1 MAPATLLQAQ
11 HPDTNPSPDHPNPS
25 PNPNPAAYHAELPPL
40 IPKQIR
46 GREAGGHAFCV
57 AVEWQRACVVT
68 PLLFLATVFLSWGI
82 FLPLCSVEA
91 LP

>member
-1 MAPATLLQAQ
+1 MWLRPRYYRRSTQTQTPALTTLTPARTLTAY
-11 HPDTNPSPDHPNPS
+11 
-25 PNPNPAAYHAELPPL
+25 PAALPPL